1 MTKKNPTPAEII
13 KAAEADIL
21 SRADEY
27 AKGVADS
34 RALAAERKQGADE
47 AEAAY
52 AALLTKLQNGDDSV
66 SALDLVT
73 SEKEVF
79 RSDLLAK
86 AAQTKAVRV
95 AKATPNYDKRVAETI
110 AEAVAEALPGIA
122 VVPTFVHPDLPKD
135 TNGLPVA
142 FILQKGATTN
152 NGGALSGDLELHYY
166 RLPIH
171 REFDPS
177 RLTSAF
183 DKRNWMV
190 KVQTSQ
196 THVKG
201 EVEYDHVRFAVR
213 SVYDEVPV
221 IDHDAKELEIS
232 SAVQG
237 IAQRFALA
245 TGATSEGVH
254 VKSEP
259 KPGQYNL
266 GNFFVQWAEPKVSV
280 KTVSGNRHTELEVGL
295 FYGTHFV
302 DSSSLGYT
310 PQGIVNAIKAVK
322 KHYDGR
328 FIPGFGVVT
337 AIESVATEGNQRTG
351 FKLTAVS
358 KPE

>member
-1 MTKKNPTPAEII
+1 MTKKNQTPAEII
-13 KAAEADIL
+13 RTAEADIL
-21 SRADEY
+21 ANADEY

-86 AAQTKAVRV
+86 AAETNAVRV

-110 AEAVAEALPGIA
+110 REAVADALPGIA
-122 VVPTFVHPDLPKD
+122 VVPTFVQPRIPES

-142 FILQKGATTN
+142 FILQKETTTN

-190 KVQTSQ
+190 RVQTSQ

-213 SVYDEVPV
+213 GVHDEVPV
-221 IDHDAKELEIS
+221 INQDATRVEIN
-232 SAVQG
+232 SAVQD

-245 TGATSEGVH
+245 TGAGQGAH
-254 VKSEP
+254 VKNEP

-295 FYGTHFV
+295 FYGTHYV
-302 DSSSLGYT
+302 NTSRLGYT
-310 PQGIVNAIKAVK
+310 PQSIAEAIKAVK
-322 KHYDGR
+322 KYYDGR
-328 FIPGFGVVT
+328 FIPGFGVVS
-337 AIESVATEGNQRTG
+337 AIESVAAEGNQRTG